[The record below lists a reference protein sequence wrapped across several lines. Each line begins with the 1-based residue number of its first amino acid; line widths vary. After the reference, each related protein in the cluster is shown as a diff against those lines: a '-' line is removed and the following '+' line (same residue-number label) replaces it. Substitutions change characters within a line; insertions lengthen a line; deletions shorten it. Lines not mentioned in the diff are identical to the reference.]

1 MRPTLSQSHTF
12 FIFLV
17 CSISLFLASCQR
29 QEEISNPKGIEATV
43 DDYVALVGNDIEQ
56 IEEGLE
62 RIRADWQEGSLTMVL
77 DCMRFAKD
85 TKVKYEIRNLL
96 QEKEGIRDVRDPQRL
111 LKNAWNKEYKPHP
124 KYVEFKSKLYG
135 VLDPDFEEYFDS
147 SFPATIR
154 MDEIRWGGVRRDGI
168 PPLDHPKM
176 LTVEEATY
184 LDDSNV
190 VFGVYLNGEAHC
202 YPKRILA
209 WHEMVKDK
217 VGGVE
222 INGVYCTLCGSVI
235 VYFPEFE
242 GRHYELGTSGFLYR
256 SNKLM
261 YDHKTKSLWNTIEG
275 EPVVGLLVGKG
286 IKLKRHHVVTTNWG
300 DWKAAHPDTKV
311 LSLDTGHRRDY
322 GEGVAYK
329 DYFSKDSLYFMVP
342 KDDRRLKNKD
352 EVLALRFDETPDE
365 QLAIAADFLKKTP
378 VYFDKL
384 GSQEFVVLTNE
395 SGANRVY
402 QATQDQFTKLEGD
415 KLTAK
420 DGKVWQVSEQSLDGP
435 DGEKLDRL
443 PAHRAFWFGWHAVYN
458 ETRLVK

>member
-1 MRPTLSQSHTF
+1 MRPFNPALASRF
-12 FIFLV
+12 VFL
-17 CSISLFLASCQR
+17 LFLCAMAGCQR
-29 QEEISNPKGIEATV
+29 QSGDEVSGDPATI
-43 DDYVALVGNDIEQ
+43 DDYVALVGQNPDEIESAFQ
-56 IEEGLE
+56 
-62 RIRADWQEGSLTMVL
+62 RIRGDWQEGSLTMVL

-85 TKVKYEIRNLL
+85 TKVKFEIPKLL
-96 QEKEGIRDVRDPQRL
+96 QEKEGIRDFKEPQKL
-111 LKNAWNKEYKPHP
+111 LKKVWNKEYKPHP
-124 KYVEFKSKLYG
+124 DYVAFKSKLYG
-135 VLDPDFEEYFDS
+135 RLDPDFEEYFDP
-147 SFPATIR
+147 SFPTTIR
-154 MDEIRWGGVRRDGI
+154 WDEIRWGGVRRDGI

-176 LTVEEATY
+176 MSVEEATY

-242 GRHYELGTSGFLYR
+242 GQHYELGTSGFLYR

-286 IKLKRHHVVTTNWG
+286 IKLKRHHVVTTTWG
-300 DWKAAHPDTKV
+300 SWKAAHPDTKV
-311 LSLDTGHRRDY
+311 LSLETGHRRDY
-322 GEGVAYK
+322 GEGVAYN
-329 DYFSKDSLYFMVP
+329 DYFSKDSLYFEVP
-342 KDDRRLKNKD
+342 KSDRRLKNKD
-352 EVLALRFDETPDE
+352 EVLALRFDDTPEE
-365 QLAIAADFLKKTP
+365 QLAISADFLKSNP
-378 VYFDKL
+378 VYHDQL
-384 GSQEFVVLTNE
+384 GQHEFVVLTDA

-402 QATQDQFTKLEGD
+402 QAKPGQFTSLEGD
-415 KLTAK
+415 QLKDK
-420 DGKVWQVSEQSLDGP
+420 DGAVWKVNELCLENA
-435 DGEKLDRL
+435 DGEKLERL

-458 ETRLVK
+458 DTRLVK